1 MSGGADVLHFGSSSS
16 SSWAVSAIERRGCS
30 GAVLSICVRGGHLVL
45 RRPLAGR
52 GASEIA
58 MKNSTTLRR
67 RRLPAPL
74 VDAFWTG
81 GGDAAA
87 AAAATAVS
95 HRTVSA
101 APKIITAGPVL
112 DEF

>member
-1 MSGGADVLHFGSSSS
+1 VLHFGSSSS
-16 SSWAVSAIERRGCS
+16 SWAVPAIERRGCS

-67 RRLPAPL
+67 RRRLPAPL

-81 GGDAAA
+81 GD
-87 AAAATAVS
+87 TPPPLPLPLQY
-95 HRTVSA
+95 RTERC
-101 APKIITAGPVL
+101 PLRRK
-112 DEF
+112 